1 MSVID
6 KLRAHIAK
14 RNVNA
19 DTDTTQKDHTILSG
33 FKGGA
38 QFDDQIDKE
47 HELSHF
53 EAMWLVLR
61 GAQYVKHVWHL
72 FLAKWAL
79 GSAIIIPGL
88 FLGWFGKIITDHV
101 VLNQPLV
108 AEEVNFPPHMMWL
121 LRMFEGQTPMEIML
135 MIVVIHLFG
144 LFLIGTYAGGTGA
157 RLFGGRDTA
166 SNTENQIS
174 GGGSSAGGIWGI
186 VEWWVDVR
194 LTQRFVNRLRSDL
207 FARLIRSP
215 MTTIDDHRVGD
226 SLYRTLYDTPMVYT
240 CLTEITFSPFYT
252 LVGLGLTFYQLWWT
266 YADVSIQ
273 LIALLALMLPITIVT
288 TLAPSRWI
296 RRMSQNARASG
307 AATTNALEQTMNNI
321 TAVQSLGGM
330 QKEKERFVKRSAHA
344 FWRARIS
351 MFPWVGVGVIIEFAG
366 WPIGFYLAWHV
377 TNLVIEGSLTVGDFA
392 ALFGMYMG
400 LRGTFIGMGRM
411 WLNIQDQAAAARRV
425 FYFMDAPVDEEAHTG
440 EVKLQSIQERVSF
453 ENVDFTYPNGHQ
465 ALRDINLEMS
475 FNQVVALV
483 GPTGSGKTSLAYL
496 IPAFL
501 KASSGKVRVDG
512 HDVIDVDL
520 NSLRDQVAY
529 IFQEHF
535 LLSESIRSNLQVAN
549 PQATD
554 EQISEALDIAGC
566 TEFIEKLP
574 QDVDT
579 VLGRS
584 GDTLSVGQQQRLSI
598 ARGLIRDAKI
608 LILDEPTAALDPQ
621 TENLLVRSLR
631 RAAEGRLVVVIAHRL
646 STIQQAD
653 QIVFLE
659 DGEIKETGSHES
671 LMAQEGGAYREY
683 VDLQNTSPN

>member
-1 MSVID
+1 MI
-6 KLRAHIAK
+6 KKIRALIAK
-14 RNVNA
+14 RDVNS
-19 DTDTTQKDHTILSG
+19 DVDTTQKDHTILSG

-38 QFDDQIDKE
+38 QFDDHIDRE
-47 HELSHF
+47 HEMTHF
-53 EAMWLVLR
+53 EAMWFVLR
-61 GAQYVKHVWHL
+61 GAKYVRYVWKL
-72 FLAKWAL
+72 FLAKWFL
-79 GSAIIIPGL
+79 GTAIIIPGL
-88 FLGWFGKIITDHV
+88 FIGWFWKIVTDHV
-101 VLNQPLV
+101 ILNQPLV
-108 AEEVNFPPHMMWL
+108 ADEVNFPPHMNWL
-121 LRMFEGQTPMEIML
+121 LRILEGHTPLEIML
-135 MIVVIHLFG
+135 MLVVVYLFG
-144 LFLIGTYAGGTGA
+144 LFLIGTRAGGTGA
-157 RLFGGRDTA
+157 GLYGGRDTA
-166 SNTENQIS
+166 SNAENAIS

-194 LTQRFVNRLRSDL
+194 TTQRFVNRLRGDL
-207 FARLIRSP
+207 FGRLIRSP

-252 LVGLGLTFYQLWWT
+252 FVGLGLTFYQLWWT

-321 TAVQSLGGM
+321 SAVQSLGGM
-330 QKEKERFVKRSAHA
+330 AKEKERFVKRSTHA
-344 FWRARIS
+344 FWRSRIA
-351 MFPWVGVGVIIEFAG
+351 MFPWIGVGVIIEFAG

-377 TNLVIEGSLTVGDFA
+377 TNLVIEGKLTVGDFG

-400 LRGTFIGMGRM
+400 LRGTFIGLGRL

-425 FYFMDAPVDEEAHTG
+425 FYFMDAPIDEDPHKG
-440 EVKLQSIQERVSF
+440 EIKLPTIRESVTF

-465 ALRDINLEMS
+465 ALKHVDLNMP
-475 FNQVVALV
+475 FNQVIAFV

-496 IPAFL
+496 VPSFL
-501 KASSGKVRVDG
+501 KASSGRVLVDG
-512 HDVIDVDL
+512 HDVMDVDL
-520 NSLRDQVAY
+520 DSLRDQVAY

-535 LLSESIRSNLQVAN
+535 LLSESIRENLLVAK
-549 PQATD
+549 PDASDDDIMQALET
-554 EQISEALDIAGC
+554 AGC
-566 TEFIEKLP
+566 MEFIEKLP
-574 QDVDT
+574 QGIHT

-598 ARGLIRDAKI
+598 ARGLIREAKI

-621 TENLLVRSLR
+621 TENILVRSLR
-631 RAAEGRLVVVIAHRL
+631 NAAEGRLVVVIAHRL
-646 STIQQAD
+646 STIRQAD

-659 DGEIKETGSHES
+659 DGEIKDVGSHDE
-671 LMAQEGGAYREY
+671 LMAIEGSPYREF
-683 VDLQNTSPN
+683 VELQSAMR